1 MDEKFGDVRL
11 TLSLSVSF
19 WFIGISWYKIYLIFP
34 NLEIP
39 CFAVG
44 PLWGPDSAAI
54 DGPLGLRADL
64 GKDRREGASRQ
75 GGEYGCPYLR
85 SSKPVRLNGC
95 NLRGMCNWFFLV
107 VRAPTIIKNLIS
119 HEVEEAHD
127 VETLFRANSIGSK
140 AFDMYMKMC
149 GFHFLYDIVHPTV
162 SQIYEEKRS
171 MEVSSWLQFYIC
183 CGCGGAKHKF

>member
-1 MDEKFGDVRL
+1 MLGQVRIPIEKVVESRYIDEWYILEPDMDEALKELDLVKNKFSLMDEKFGDVRL

-85 SSKPVRLNGC
+85 S
-95 NLRGMCNWFFLV
+95 
-107 VRAPTIIKNLIS
+107 
-119 HEVEEAHD
+119 
-127 VETLFRANSIGSK
+127 
-140 AFDMYMKMC
+140 
-149 GFHFLYDIVHPTV
+149 
-162 SQIYEEKRS
+162 
-171 MEVSSWLQFYIC
+171 
-183 CGCGGAKHKF
+183 